1 MDTER
6 ADQLIQRIHERAADP
21 AGRTEERP
29 SEFWTSVTSQNLG
42 GLLGMGR
49 SVAQDL
55 GRLLRQ
61 GPDHDLTARAEA
73 IERSMTTPAERPL
86 PAPASEEQLNAAERR
101 LGFALPPLLRRLY
114 AEVANGGVGPGPG
127 LLGVKGGQAN
137 DHGKTVEDLYAEML
151 EAVRE
156 NRRWVWPAGLLPIVN
171 HSGLYVCVDATAPHR
186 IVEFDFEELDEE
198 GRDGGWS
205 RAFSNVAASF
215 EEWLAA
221 WLDRPTPAEREAA
234 RQEELTASMTSV
246 PEVTRAY
253 WLSMTPAQRAEHG
266 LPEKGWGR
274 VLFGDA
280 WGDDPRDGSGDA

>member
-1 MDTER
+1 MDSDPAE
-6 ADQLIQRIHERAADP
+6 QLLQRIRERAADP
-21 AGRTEERP
+21 AGRTEERS
-29 SEFWTSVTSQNLG
+29 SEFWTSVTSQSLG

-49 SVAQDL
+49 SVAHDL

-61 GPDHDLTARAEA
+61 GPDDELTARAEE

-101 LGFALPPLLRRLY
+101 LGFALPPLLRRVY

-137 DHGKTVEDLYAEML
+137 NHGKSVEDLYAEML
-151 EAVRE
+151 EAVQE
-156 NRRWVWPAGLLPIVN
+156 NQRWLWPPGLLPIVDQ
-171 HSGLYVCVDATAPHR
+171 GGVYVSVDATAPHR

-205 RAFSNVAASF
+205 RAFSDVSPSF

-221 WLDRPTPAEREAA
+221 WLARPTAAERDAA
-234 RQEELTASMTSV
+234 RQESVKASMTSV

-280 WGDDPRDGSGDA
+280 WGDDPRDGSGGD